1 MNRSRTL
8 WKLAGLLGF
17 SGLAILG
24 AVSAPTASF
33 EMTPSNPAAG
43 SEVQFTDTSSG
54 STSWQWTFGDGQ
66 SSALQNPTHVF
77 AAAGNYPVTLK
88 VNGSGGQS
96 QTTSTAEVSAEDTL
110 RLLGQAGHAFEVTL
124 QATDPRTGNSGAGK
138 AIPQNDVFGYFTIPA
153 LVPTA
158 PGAPLVPEVFVK
170 MLDARAIGQ
179 DFWLFWGGLTDLQYT
194 LTVRDTVTGT
204 TKVKHN
210 PVTDSITCLGAD
222 TSGFA
227 NAPTATPTPT
237 VTGAPPSPTP
247 TPTPPAAATRV
258 IEIHNFFFRDRVSGN
273 NTTTISAGTKVEW
286 EWEDGLHSTTS
297 GPCPPCSGDGGWDSG
312 NKSSGT
318 FDHTFTDADKGKTFP
333 YFCRVHGVEMTGTIV
348 VNP

>member
-33 EMTPSNPAAG
+33 EMTPTNPAAG

-54 STSWQWTFGDGQ
+54 ATSWQWTFGDGQ
-66 SSALQNPTHVF
+66 NSAIQNPTHVF
-77 AAAGNYPVTLK
+77 AAAGSYPVTLK

-96 QTTSTAEVSAEDTL
+96 QTTLEAEVSAEDTL
-110 RLLGQAGHAFEVTL
+110 RLLGGAGHAFEVTL
-124 QATDPRTGNSGAGK
+124 QATDPRTGNAGVGK

-153 LVPTA
+153 LVPTN

-194 LTVRDTVTGT
+194 LTVRDTVTGVV
-204 TKVKHN
+204 KVKHN
-210 PVTDSITCLGAD
+210 PVTDSLTCLGAD
-222 TSGFA
+222 TGGFA
-227 NAPTATPTPT
+227 SVPTPTPT
-237 VTGAPPSPTP
+237 PTGVAPSPTP
-247 TPTPPAAATRV
+247 TPTAPPAQTRDV
-258 IEIHNFFFRDRVSGN
+258 DINDFFFRDRVSGN
-273 NTTTISAGTKVEW
+273 STTTVDAGTKVEW
-286 EWEDGLHSTTS
+286 HWVSGFHSTTS
-297 GPCPPCSGDGGWDSG
+297 GPCPPCSGDGVWNS
-312 NKSSGT
+312 NSKSSGT
-318 FDHTFTDADKGKTFP
+318 FDHTFTDADRGKSFA
-333 YFCRVHGVEMTGTIV
+333 YFCLVHGSVMTGKV
-348 VNP
+348 NVNP